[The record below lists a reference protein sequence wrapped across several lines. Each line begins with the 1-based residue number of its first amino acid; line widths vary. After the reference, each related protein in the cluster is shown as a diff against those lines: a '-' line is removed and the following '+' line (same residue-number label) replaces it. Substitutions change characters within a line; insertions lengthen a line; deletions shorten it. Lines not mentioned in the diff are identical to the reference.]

1 MAKAR
6 TKKVVQDE
14 EDDDV
19 EETEGKGVK
28 ISPSLLPISFKQ
40 FAKNPVV
47 GSLFLT
53 FSAIAYMYI
62 AAEKKDVAQKIKDEK
77 QDHKIEV
84 LYDLVRKS
92 DSANAVSTTQLKTL
106 QQLGAIKGLK

>member
-6 TKKVVQDE
+6 SKKAVELE
-14 EDDDV
+14 ED
-19 EETEGKGVK
+19 EQSEGSK
-28 ISPSLLPISFKQ
+28 ISPSLLPISFRE
-40 FAKNPVV
+40 FAKQPVV

-53 FSAIAYMYI
+53 FSAIAYMYV
-62 AAEKKDVAQKIKDEK
+62 AAEKKDTIQKVKDEK

>member
-6 TKKVVQDE
+6 SKKVVEE
-14 EDDDV
+14 EDDDQ
-19 EETEGKGVK
+19 EETGGRK
-28 ISPSLLPISFKQ
+28 ISPSLLPISFKE
-40 FAKNPVV
+40 FAKQPVV

-62 AAEKKDVAQKIKDEK
+62 AAEKKDVAQKVKDEK

-106 QQLGAIKGLK
+106 QQLGAIKGIK

>member
-1 MAKAR
+1 MA
-6 TKKVVQDE
+6 TSKKVNV
-14 EDDDV
+14 
-19 EETEGKGVK
+19 
-28 ISPSLLPISFKQ
+28 SANPLPISFKE

-53 FSAIAYMYI
+53 FCAIGYMYV
-62 AAEKKDVAQKIKDEK
+62 AAEKKDVAQKIKDER

>member
-6 TKKVVQDE
+6 SKKVV
-14 EDDDV
+14 EDDEDQ
-19 EETEGKGVK
+19 EETGGKGVK
-28 ISPSLLPISFKQ
+28 ISPSLLPVSFKQ
-40 FAKNPVV
+40 FSKNPVV

-62 AAEKKDVAQKIKDEK
+62 AAEKKDVSQKLKDEK

-106 QQLGAIKGLK
+106 QQLGAIKGIK

>member
-6 TKKVVQDE
+6 SKKVL
-14 EDDDV
+14 EDDEV
-19 EETEGKGVK
+19 GEESGTK

-40 FAKNPVV
+40 FSKNPVV

-53 FSAIAYMYI
+53 FSAIAYMYV
-62 AAEKKDVAQKIKDEK
+62 AAEKKDTIQKVKDEK

-106 QQLGAIKGLK
+106 QQLGAIKGIK